1 MFALARGIVRHKVGT
16 VAVIC
21 IAVFFFSTDQKQDA
35 ERAAA
40 SNPWAAQA
48 IAARSAPA
56 EEDGFVDS
64 AVDVGMA
71 YLDETGFNPVSQGEE
86 TVQRLDNTAGAVADA
101 NRNN

>member
-1 MFALARGIVRHKVGT
+1 MFALARGLIRHKVGA

-21 IAVFFFSTDQKQDA
+21 IAVFFFSTDQKEDA
-35 ERAAA
+35 ERAN
-40 SNPWAAQA
+40 NPWAAQA

-56 EEDGFVDS
+56 EEPGLVDS
-64 AVDVGMA
+64 AVDAGMA
-71 YLDETGFNPVSQGEE
+71 YLDEAGINPVSEAGE

>member
-35 ERAAA
+35 ERAA

-48 IAARSAPA
+48 VAERSAPA
-56 EEDGFVDS
+56 EEPGFVDS
-64 AVDVGMA
+64 AVDAGMA
-71 YLDETGFNPVSQGEE
+71 YLDEAGINPVSQGEE
-86 TVQRLDNTAGAVADA
+86 TVQRLDNTATAVGDA